1 LAGSAIELALRTVK
15 ATPIIIL
22 LTFFMTATPKLAM
35 DSLPV
40 VSAKR
45 DVDACMLPGQVALMA
60 GSSSGS
66 LAAWAQIKAAV
77 MNPLLVSCDDFAHS
91 CGEASRGSGFSQE
104 QASLSQA
111 LHKKPNTV
119 NRCSTIDI
127 QDTLAA
133 GMPP

>member
-1 LAGSAIELALRTVK
+1 
-15 ATPIIIL
+15 
-22 LTFFMTATPKLAM
+22 
-35 DSLPV
+35 
-40 VSAKR
+40 
-45 DVDACMLPGQVALMA
+45 
-60 GSSSGS
+60 
-66 LAAWAQIKAAV
+66 

-119 NRCSTIDI
+119 NRYSTIDI